1 MGVCGLLLLVG
12 LVGGAFYS
20 KRKQAATKVLPA
32 SPTQY
37 LVADSIFDKVA
48 GSKNKAISLKALS
61 DYLITRPDVSVK
73 EIQAI
78 FNQLDTNGDGS
89 VDRDEWRVGFT
100 NGIIP
105 GSGSK

>member
-1 MGVCGLLLLVG
+1 MAVCAAIVL
-12 LVGGAFYS
+12 GALRARKRS
-20 KRKQAATKVLPA
+20 KSAQVHVQ
-32 SPTQY
+32 PTQY

-48 GSKNKAISLKALS
+48 AGSRAETISLKALS
-61 DYLITRPDVSVK
+61 DYLVARGDVSIK
-73 EIQAI
+73 DIQTI

-105 GSGSK
+105 ESSS